1 MILFILPVTW
11 SPLLSP
17 LVAKVFTFFLMALP
31 NFFPA
36 SFPPMSNKLQMETVS
51 VVILYQ
57 VISNLGCSLLSM
69 SFTLL
74 LIHLFSKHLLKV
86 LPGNTT
92 GKKINVAPV
101 LIELM
106 LFFDIG
112 SNFGFRR
119 DINLTGPWRS
129 WKGSLEPAFKL
140 GNPTRDAHPP
150 KHMCKL
156 SRNC

>member
-1 MILFILPVTW
+1 
-11 SPLLSP
+11 
-17 LVAKVFTFFLMALP
+17 MALP

-112 SNFGFRR
+112 SSFGFRR
-119 DINLTGPWRS
+119 DINLTGP
-129 WKGSLEPAFKL
+129 
-140 GNPTRDAHPP
+140 
-150 KHMCKL
+150 
-156 SRNC
+156 